1 MWADVHR
8 KKAVHEALF
17 KPSTRR
23 YLLVE
28 YIALM
33 DELGRMIG
41 CAPPSLRQFARITFW
56 TIYRRVELRY
66 FHYYHVRE
74 IRNIF

>member
-41 CAPPSLRQFARITFW
+41 CAPPSLCQCQFARITFW
-56 TIYRRVELRY
+56 TIY
-66 FHYYHVRE
+66 YYHVRE